1 MSTELLIRLPL
12 PLIILAILLVGLIG
26 ACFGSF
32 MRWLLAREDAAL
44 GQKGRGILSQ
54 NVEKR

>member
-1 MSTELLIRLPL
+1 MFPV
-12 PLIILAILLVGLIG
+12 IIGTLFQQVLA
-26 ACFGSF
+26 ACFGTF
-32 MRWLLAREDAAL
+32 MTWLLAREDHL